1 MSTSTRRST
10 RSRGG
15 AASSSAAAAAAS
27 PLQPVAT
34 NTPTKKPAGKKA
46 AAAKSNGAGGGATRG
61 AKGRS
66 KKSSSTAAV
75 TATTG
80 YTLRKRVASSSTT
93 TAGDAATADD
103 NTNPSTMMVNHASL
117 YSDHQFE
124 ALLRRHEEDGARARA
139 DKRRRLEGPHPYR
152 PNPDGTIGNGTV
164 AVALDQLPG
173 PVVTLVFEYLPRCR
187 DVLNLACLSKYLL
200 SYVERRTD
208 LVIRAAVHENA
219 LAKIAPKKKG
229 RGQEGEEE
237 QQEITTSSGSIGWNG
252 TRKVDGSRKIMT
264 QIADDVRSRALRV
277 PTPLRLLRL
286 LCAQS
291 CERGEGCWS
300 YDAEKGTAGTRLGV
314 DGAARPFGMAMCLQC
329 SNDACR
335 TVPRWWNHWGRTEE
349 KILKI
354 GTTKL
359 FHPSAAADLTVG
371 PDGER
376 IGPFL
381 DARQI
386 MQLTSSYRNDG
397 VDAQKEAFGRLC
409 DEVYGKE
416 GEDRYEEYEKA
427 ASEFVQLY
435 DEAEESLQ
443 QFYAKQN
450 DGREDNRKAI
460 IERKKETLVQIIAIL
475 EEAVENLPDNLKA
488 LALEYSWRDNDT
500 TLPLR
505 FSLPLVHQKLVTFI
519 RAPSYATQKRVDDAV
534 ASIRDSLNTFASHEE
549 FTSFSFLTTPTAA
562 DHQVESEANRLL
574 KSRLKQKLLNH
585 VQQQD
590 LSNPATLLSKQEE
603 IDSYYYYPEDKF
615 TPAFYDLLSRRSYKA
630 ALLNLLAC
638 RQELNGIVA
647 ATLVV
652 DGDALE
658 AGDPIDHR
666 NLTTAI
672 FNKIKVDEQY
682 NTATS
687 SFADF
692 VDVLKLCKTEY
703 TKLSR
708 AARDY
713 LQQPGVI
720 EYLAGAP
727 QWGGG
732 FTRARAIGQVWKPK
746 DCILRGRYYH
756 WDGRNNI
763 PEGLVGV
770 KPYRLLSERKFDK
783 LLEVHKYYQRNGTA
797 DGVH

>member
-10 RSRGG
+10 RARGG
-15 AASSSAAAAAAS
+15 AASSLVAAAAS

-34 NTPTKKPAGKKA
+34 NTPSKAAAGKKT
-46 AAAKSNGAGGGATRG
+46 AAAKNNGAT
-61 AKGRS
+61 KGKS
-66 KKSSSTAAV
+66 KKSSSAAE
-75 TATTG
+75 TATAG
-80 YTLRKRVASSSTT
+80 YTLRKRVATASST
-93 TAGDAATADD
+93 AAAIDGADD
-103 NTNPSTMMVNHASL
+103 DDNTMMVNHASL
-117 YSDHQFE
+117 YSDRDFE

-173 PVVTLVFEYLPRCR
+173 PVVNLVFEYLPRCR

-219 LAKIAPKKKG
+219 MAKIAPKKKG
-229 RGQEGEEE
+229 QGQGEGEE
-237 QQEITTSSGSIGWNG
+237 QQEQPATSSGSIGWGG

-264 QIADDVRSRALRV
+264 QIAEDVRSRALRV

-291 CERGEGCWS
+291 CERGEGCWA

-354 GTTKL
+354 GNAKL
-359 FHPSAAADLTVG
+359 FHPSAASDLTVG

-386 MQLTSSYRNDG
+386 MQLTGSYRNDG
-397 VDAQKEAFGRLC
+397 VDAQKEAFGKLC
-409 DEVYGKE
+409 EEVYGKE

-435 DEAEESLQ
+435 DEAEESLEQ
-443 QFYAKQN
+443 LYAKQY
-450 DGREDNRKAI
+450 DGKEDNRKAI

-475 EEAVENLPDNLKA
+475 EEAVENLPENLKA
-488 LALEYSWRDNDT
+488 LALEYWWSDDT
-500 TLPLR
+500 RTPLR
-505 FSLPLVHQKLVTFI
+505 FALPLVHQKLATFI

-534 ASIRDSLNTFASHEE
+534 ASIRDSLNTFVAHEE

-590 LSNPATLLSKQEE
+590 LSNLATLLSKHEQT
-603 IDSYYYYPEDKF
+603 DWYYYNPEDKF
-615 TPAFYDLLSRRSYKA
+615 TPAFYDLLGRRSYKT
-630 ALLNLLAC
+630 ALLNLLAQ
-638 RQELNGIVA
+638 RSELSDIVA

-666 NLTTAI
+666 NLTTTI
-672 FNKIKVDEQY
+672 YKKIKAEKQY
-682 NTATS
+682 DVATS

-692 VDVLKLCKTEY
+692 VDVLKLCKAEY

-732 FTRARAIGQVWKPK
+732 FTRARAIGQVWQPK
-746 DCILRGRYYH
+746 DSILRGYYSH
-756 WDGRNNI
+756 WQGRSSV
-763 PEGLVGV
+763 PEGLENL
-770 KPYRLLSERKFDK
+770 KPYQLLSERKFDK
-783 LLEVHKYYQRNGTA
+783 LLKVHKYYHRSGSAYT
-797 DGVH
+797 VH